1 MISLHIIILL
11 YRDVGLKFR
20 PRYYSK
26 DGINT
31 INYNLTVVELR
42 PLYTWMNVSLFTPRT
57 IGSDKLSF
65 FSDFKRLE
73 PRKKPPKSTSKSDS
87 NSTATMFVDFCDS
100 H

>member
-1 MISLHIIILL
+1 MITLHVILL
-11 YRDVGLKFR
+11 YRDVGFKFR

-31 INYNLTVVELR
+31 ISYNLTVVELR

-57 IGSDKLSF
+57 IDSDKLSF

-73 PRKKPPKSTSKSDS
+73 PRKKKQKSTSKPNS
-87 NSTATMFVDFCDS
+87 NSATMFVDFCDS
-100 H
+100 L